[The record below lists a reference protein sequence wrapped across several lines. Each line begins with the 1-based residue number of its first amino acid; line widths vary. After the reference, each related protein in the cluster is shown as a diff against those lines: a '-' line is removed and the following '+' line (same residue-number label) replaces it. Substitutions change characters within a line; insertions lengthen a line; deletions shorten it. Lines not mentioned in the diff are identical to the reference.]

1 MLFGYRQTLC
11 LCHPIVTT
19 VPTCCHN
26 CDIGMARLC
35 QRGGR
40 SVAQQSLILMIYVI
54 LLLDIYHYVLMIC
67 SAVVGKE
74 VSSVIF
80 P

>member
-35 QRGGR
+35 QR
-40 SVAQQSLILMIYVI
+40 VVEVCTESLILMIYVI
-54 LLLDIYHYVLMIC
+54 LLLDIYHYVFNDM
-67 SAVVGKE
+67 
-74 VSSVIF
+74 
-80 P
+80 

>member
-54 LLLDIYHYVLMIC
+54 LLLDIYHYVFNDPQIRN
-67 SAVVGKE
+67 
-74 VSSVIF
+74 
-80 P
+80 